1 MEERYKK
8 QIERNL
14 DDLEGF
20 TQTIRDINM
29 EPSVKILSKNLRIAG
44 NRYAK
49 LFGIKPEDKIVA
61 IKRVCYVD
69 GEPVSLEETYIPYYL
84 VPKIEGIDLNIFSIY
99 EVYKMFGVSI
109 VSASQTL
116 DLVRPSAA
124 DAKTLGID
132 SETLTM
138 LFQCVTYD
146 VEGRVVE
153 FNKNYTRGDKC
164 SFKVHFTR

>member
-1 MEERYKK
+1 MDERYKK

-14 DDLEGF
+14 DELEGF
-20 TQTIRDINM
+20 TQTMRDINM
-29 EPSVKILSKNLRIAG
+29 EPCIRILSKDLRIAG

-61 IKRVCYVD
+61 IKRVCYANS
-69 GEPVSLEETYIPYYL
+69 EPVSLEQTYIPYYL

-99 EVYKMFGVSI
+99 EVYKMFGVQI
-109 VSASQTL
+109 ANASQTL
-116 DLVRPSAA
+116 DLAKPSAA
-124 DAKTLGID
+124 DARTLGID
-132 SETLTM
+132 ADTLTM

-146 VEGRVVE
+146 VDGRVVE

-164 SFKVHFTR
+164 SFKVHFKR

>member
-1 MEERYKK
+1 
-8 QIERNL
+8 
-14 DDLEGF
+14 
-20 TQTIRDINM
+20 
-29 EPSVKILSKNLRIAG
+29 
-44 NRYAK
+44 
-49 LFGIKPEDKIVA
+49 
-61 IKRVCYVD
+61 
-69 GEPVSLEETYIPYYL
+69 
-84 VPKIEGIDLNIFSIY
+84 
-99 EVYKMFGVSI
+99 MFGVSI

-116 DLVRPSAA
+116 DLVRLSAA
-124 DAKTLGID
+124 DAKMLGID

>member
-1 MEERYKK
+1 MDERYEKR
-8 QIERNL
+8 IERNL
-14 DDLEGF
+14 DELEGF
-20 TQTIRDINM
+20 TQTMRGINM
-29 EPSVKILSKNLRIAG
+29 EPSFRILSKNLRIAG

-49 LFGIKPEDKIVA
+49 LFGIKPEEKIVA
-61 IKRVCYVD
+61 IKRVCLAD
-69 GEPVSLEETYIPYYL
+69 GEPVSLEQTYIPYDL

-99 EVYKMFGVSI
+99 EVYRMFGVRL
-109 VSASQTL
+109 ANAKQTL

-124 DAKTLGID
+124 DARVLGID
-132 SETLTM
+132 PDTPTM

-164 SFKVHFTR
+164 SFRVHFTR